1 MLDLVLI
8 LNYSIAFFS
17 LFTVLFFVLL
27 FLRYRERVGNAP
39 QARNAGWEPAVSV
52 VIPAYNEE
60 ETIAATI
67 NSALSLDYPR
77 EKLDIIVVDD
87 GSKDRTLEEARA
99 FEKDGVLVLSKANGG
114 KGAAL
119 NFGIARAKGELI
131 ATMDADSMLTPGT
144 LREMVPLFEDGDV
157 MAVTPAVKV
166 KPGNKL
172 IVELQRI
179 EYLMILFSRKL
190 LSFIDSVPVTP
201 GPFSLFRAEA
211 FKKVGPFDE
220 HNLVEDQEICLRL
233 QAANYKVRSSMTAM
247 VYTSVPESMKDLMR
261 QRVRW
266 QRGGL
271 RNYWKYRF
279 LIRPEYGDFGMFF
292 VPLNYISIIAF
303 FVILGL
309 MINSLFA
316 SPYYTKYIWLD
327 SYVLGLG
334 LVTIIGALVMG
345 STILWLYLSVRAF
358 NEKIPLQNLFLFVL
372 FYWYLMVG
380 YNVLTAVKEIR
391 REPAT
396 W

>member
-1 MLDLVLI
+1 MDALML

-17 LFTVLFFVLL
+17 LFTVFFFVLL
-27 FLRYRERVGNAP
+27 FLRYRRQVAEAPP
-39 QARNAGWEPAVSV
+39 QAGNWQPVVSV
-52 VIPAYNEE
+52 IIPAHNEE
-60 ETIAATI
+60 AGIGATI
-67 NSALSLDYPR
+67 ESALGLDYPR
-77 EKLDIIVVDD
+77 DKLDIIVVDD
-87 GSKDRTLEEARA
+87 GSADGTLGIAKGYERQ
-99 FEKDGVLVLSKANGG
+99 GVLVLTQPNAG

-119 NFGIARAKGELI
+119 NNGIRRARGELI
-131 ATMDADSMLTPGT
+131 ATMDADSMLSPPALGQM
-144 LREMVPLFEDGDV
+144 LPFFADKEV

-166 KPGNKL
+166 KPDSGKL
-172 IVELQRI
+172 LVELQRI

-211 FKKVGPFDE
+211 FQKVGPFDE

-233 QAANYKVRSSMTAM
+233 QAAHYKVRSSMTAT
-247 VYTSVPESMKDLMR
+247 VYTRVPGSMKSLLR

-271 RNYWKYRF
+271 RNYWKYKF

-292 VPLNYISIIAF
+292 VPLNYVSIAAF
-303 FVILGL
+303 FLILGL
-309 MINSLFA
+309 MVNSVFA
-316 SPYYTKYIWLD
+316 SPYYTKYILVD

-334 LVTIIGALVMG
+334 LITIIGALVLA
-345 STILWLYLSVRAF
+345 STVLWLWLSVRAF
-358 NEKIPLQNLFLFVL
+358 KERIPLQNLVLFVL
-372 FYWYLMVG
+372 FYWYLMLG

>member
-1 MLDLVLI
+1 MDLINI

-27 FLRYRERVGNAP
+27 FVRYRKQVYTIPEAVK
-39 QARNAGWEPAVSV
+39 GWQPVVSII
-52 VIPAYNEE
+52 IPAYNEGAHIAK
-60 ETIAATI
+60 TIE
-67 NSALSLDYPR
+67 SVLSLDYPK
-77 EKLDIIVVDD
+77 ELLDVIVVDD
-87 GSKDRTLEEARA
+87 GSKDDTYGQARA
-99 FEKDGVLVLSKANGG
+99 FESKGVRVLTRQNGG

-119 NFGIARAKGELI
+119 NFGLEKARGELV
-131 ATMDADSMLTPGT
+131 ATMDADSIVTPGT
-144 LREMVPLFEDGDV
+144 VKGLLPLFSDKDV
-157 MAVTPAVKV
+157 MAVTPAIKASP
-166 KPGNKL
+166 KKKL

-201 GPFSLFRAEA
+201 GPFSMFRAKV
-211 FKKVGPFDE
+211 FKEVGGFDE
-220 HNLVEDQEICLRL
+220 HNLVEDQEICLRI
-233 QAANYKVRSSMTAM
+233 QAANYKVKSSMDAV
-247 VYTSVPESMKDLMR
+247 VYTEVPETMGDLMK

-292 VPLNYISIIAF
+292 VPLNYITIISF
-303 FVILGL
+303 FLLLGL
-309 MINSLFA
+309 MINAFVST
-316 SPYYTKYIWLD
+316 PYYTKYIWVE
-327 SYVLGLG
+327 SIGLSIG
-334 LVTIIGALVMG
+334 LITIIGALVLG
-345 STILWLYLSVRAF
+345 STLLWLYLAVRAF
-358 NEKIPLQNLFLFVL
+358 NEKVPLRNLALFLL

-380 YNVLTAVKEIR
+380 YNVLTAVKEIK

>member
-1 MLDLVLI
+1 MDAVML

-27 FLRYRERVGNAP
+27 FLRYRKDLGSKPAP
-39 QARNAGWEPAVSV
+39 RGWTPQVSI

-60 ETIAATI
+60 AHIAKTIE
-67 NSALSLDYPR
+67 SALSIDYPR
-77 EKLDIIVVDD
+77 DKLQVIVVDD
-87 GSKDRTLEEARA
+87 GSKDGTLEAARGY
-99 FEKDGVLVLSKANGG
+99 EKDGVMVLAQQNKG

-119 NFGIARAKGELI
+119 NNGLRHAKGELI
-131 ATMDADSMLTPGT
+131 ATMDADSEIMGGT
-144 LREMVPLFEDGDV
+144 LRELLPMFDDKEV
-157 MAVTPAVKV
+157 MAVTPAIKV
-166 KPGNKL
+166 KPGAGKL
-172 IVELQRI
+172 LVELQRI

-201 GPFSLFRAEA
+201 GPFSIFRAEV
-211 FKKVGPFDE
+211 FGKVGVFDE
-220 HNLVEDQEICLRL
+220 HNLVEDQEICLRI
-233 QAANYKVRSSMTAM
+233 QAANYKVRSSMTAI
-247 VYTSVPESMKDLMR
+247 VHTDVPDNMKDLLR

-279 LIRPEYGDFGMFF
+279 LMKPEYGDFGMFF

-303 FVILGL
+303 FLILGL
-309 MINSLFA
+309 LINSFFA
-316 SPYYTKYIWLD
+316 APYYMKYIWLD
-327 SYVLGLG
+327 SFGLGLG
-334 LVTIIGALVMG
+334 LVTIIGALVML
-345 STILWLYLSVRAF
+345 STVLWLYLSVRAF
-358 NEKIPLQNLFLFVL
+358 NEKIPIRNLFLFVL

>member
-1 MLDLVLI
+1 MMELTTI

-27 FLRYRERVGNAP
+27 FFTYRKELYTAP
-39 QARNAGWEPAVSV
+39 KRRDWLPGVSI

-60 ETIAATI
+60 EFIAGTIKSLL
-67 NSALSLDYPR
+67 NLDYPK

-87 GSKDRTLEEARA
+87 GSKDRTFQIAQSFSASGVHA
-99 FEKDGVLVLSKANGG
+99 FTKQNGG

-119 NFGIARAKGELI
+119 NFGIKRAKGELI
-131 ATMDADSMLTPGT
+131 ATMDADSVLTSGA
-144 LREMVPLFEDGDV
+144 LKELLPLFNDEEV

-166 KPGNKL
+166 RPKNKL
-172 IVELQRI
+172 LVELQRI

-201 GPFSLFRAEA
+201 GPFSIFRAA
-211 FKKVGPFDE
+211 VFRKVGGFDE
-220 HNLVEDQEICLRL
+220 KNLVEDQEICLRI
-233 QAANYKVRSSMTAM
+233 QAANYKVRSSMTAV
-247 VYTSVPESMKDLMR
+247 VYTEVPDTMKDLIK

-292 VPLNYISIIAF
+292 VPLNYVTIIAF
-303 FVILGL
+303 FLILGL
-309 MINSLFA
+309 MINAFFA
-316 SPYYTKYIWLD
+316 APYYTKYILVD
-327 SYVLGLG
+327 SVFLGLG
-334 LVTIIGALVMG
+334 LVTIIGTLVLA
-345 STILWLYLSVRAF
+345 STLLWLYLSVKAF
-358 NEKIPLQNLFLFVL
+358 NEKIPLLNLILFLA

-380 YNVLTAVKEIR
+380 YNVLTVVKEIK
-391 REPAT
+391 REPFS

>member
-1 MLDLVLI
+1 MDALLI
-8 LNYSIAFFS
+8 LNYSIAFLS
-17 LFTVLFFVLL
+17 LFTVFFFVLL
-27 FLRYRERVGNAP
+27 FLRYRRQVTEAP
-39 QARNAGWEPAVSV
+39 PPDDGWTPKVSII
-52 VIPAYNEE
+52 IPAHNEE
-60 ETIAATI
+60 DGIGATI
-67 NSALSLDYPR
+67 ESALALDYPR
-77 EKLDIIVVDD
+77 AKLDVVVVDD
-87 GSKDRTLEEARA
+87 GSTDKTLTSARRY
-99 FEKDGVLVLSKANGG
+99 EKDGVLVLTQQNKG

-119 NFGIARAKGELI
+119 NNGIRSAKGELI
-131 ATMDADSMLTPGT
+131 ATMDADSMLSPNA
-144 LREMVPLFEDGDV
+144 LRDMLPFFQDKDV

-166 KPGNKL
+166 KPDRSKL

-211 FKKVGPFDE
+211 FDKVGMFDE

-233 QAANYKVRSSMTAM
+233 QAANYKVRSSMTAT
-247 VYTSVPESMKDLMR
+247 VYTSVPENMKALLR

-271 RNYWKYRF
+271 RNYWKYKS
-279 LIRPEYGDFGMFF
+279 LMKPEYGDFGVFF

-303 FVILGL
+303 FLILGL
-309 MINSLFA
+309 MINSVFA
-316 SPYYTKYIWLD
+316 APYYTRYILVD

-334 LVTIIGALVMG
+334 LITIIGALVLA
-345 STILWLYLSVRAF
+345 STLLWLWLSVRAF
-358 NEKIPLQNLFLFVL
+358 NEKIPLRNLVLFLL
-372 FYWYLMVG
+372 FYWYLMLG
-380 YNVLTAVKEIR
+380 YNLLTAVKEIR